1 MTLLP
6 RAGLAL
12 ALLHLFFCPE
22 NLPSGLSLS
31 GVDQSIARR
40 DGTFFDKYT
49 GALSAYGVLIANATW
64 AAWRTLV
71 LLLSWYVAFSLS
83 LAIKYILNNINLG
96 SVSSG
101 NGCAGLCGPR
111 SHWEEELGRAI
122 SI

>member
-31 GVDQSIARR
+31 GVDQSIVRR
-40 DGTFFDKYT
+40 DGTF
-49 GALSAYGVLIANATW
+49 
-64 AAWRTLV
+64 
-71 LLLSWYVAFSLS
+71 
-83 LAIKYILNNINLG
+83 
-96 SVSSG
+96 SSG

-111 SHWEEELGRAI
+111 SHWEEEELGRAT